1 MMMSSG
7 SFASIRF
14 VTHVFHSTLRRS
26 AMRKLI
32 AICAV
37 AALFSANYAMAD
49 WVTLNM
55 PGAVDTWA
63 TGISGTNIV
72 GYGYDAGYTNPRTFL
87 YDGTKS
93 PADPTAWTTLTMTGA
108 TYTFAQ
114 GINGNNIVGNY
125 QIGEGPG
132 SSLHGFLYNG
142 TTWTTLDVPGATC
155 TSAQGIN
162 GNNIVGNYNDY
173 FGVARGFLYDGTKSP
188 TDPTAWTT
196 LTMPGIGN
204 VFPMSISGDNIVGMY
219 PGEEGRPNCGFL
231 YDLTKPMDDP
241 TAWTILNVLD
251 STDTPVWGISGNN
264 VVGYFNY
271 PVDYKLEEIGYNGE
285 ARGFVYDITKSPTD
299 PTAWTILNIGE
310 TDTCPLGIDG
320 GNIVGVIND
329 PQGFLYSIPEPGTLT
344 MLAGSGL
351 LLLLGV
357 LRRRLF

>member
-1 MMMSSG
+1 MTILSG
-7 SFASIRF
+7 LFTYSF
-14 VTHVFHSTLRRS
+14 VTRVFHSTLRRS
-26 AMRKLI
+26 AMRRFI
-32 AICAV
+32 AICAATV
-37 AALFSANYAMAD
+37 LFSASYAMAD

-72 GYGYDAGYTNPRTFL
+72 GYGYDAGHTNPRTFL

-93 PADPTAWTTLTMTGA
+93 PDDPTAWTTLTMDGA
-108 TYTFAQ
+108 IYTFAR
-114 GINGNNIVGNY
+114 GISGNNIVGNY
-125 QIGEGPG
+125 QTVSPGP
-132 SSLHGFLYNG
+132 YNSFFYNA
-142 TTWTTLDVPGATC
+142 TTLSWSTINMPGVKSTN
-155 TSAQGIN
+155 AQGID
-162 GNNIVGNYNDY
+162 GNNIIGSYDDNS
-173 FGVARGFLYDGTKSP
+173 GVARGFLYDGTKSP

-219 PGEEGRPNCGFL
+219 PGEGRNYGFL

-241 TAWTILNVLD
+241 TAWTTLNVRE
-251 STDTPVWGISGNN
+251 STDTQVWGISGNN

-271 PVDYKLEEIGYNGE
+271 PTDYKLEEIGYNGE
-285 ARGFVYDITKSPTD
+285 ARGFVYDITKNPAD

-320 GNIVGVIND
+320 SNIVGVIND

-351 LLLLGV
+351 FLLLGA
-357 LRRRLF
+357 LRRRLFKT